1 MGQRRQALPAA
12 DGRRIWA
19 IHPRSDIQPSAD
31 SLTSVQVKNVAPQVG
46 VSLRGV
52 QVITSS
58 HSPQGFLVQTVRVG
72 CVGAR
77 GAMRMGVKRMVVSPR
92 SGGRPKAPGVVTRR
106 LFSLHLPLPS
116 HETAAF
122 PVEHSPEFWLAAL
135 AW

>member
-19 IHPRSDIQPSAD
+19 IHPRSDIKPSAY
-31 SLTSVQVKNVAPQVG
+31 SLTSVQVKNVAPQGG

-72 CVGAR
+72 CVG
-77 GAMRMGVKRMVVSPR
+77 
-92 SGGRPKAPGVVTRR
+92 
-106 LFSLHLPLPS
+106 
-116 HETAAF
+116 
-122 PVEHSPEFWLAAL
+122 
-135 AW
+135 